1 MAKYQCPTL
10 GDCERANTGEVF
22 EREPGEDLKCPGCS
36 TLLEPKITAGRQG
49 PRLGAVPLAIAAV
62 LVVLVAG
69 GGYVY
74 YQQGAQET
82 VVAQATGEPAP
93 AASVEALASAPAPA
107 AGERQV
113 GIAPSA
119 EETAVLRREGESQL
133 VDGKAAEAE
142 AAGSKAAANEML
154 KVAIAKMAQGKL
166 DDAEKELAAARER
179 APQQP
184 LVYYNTAVLRLKQAR
199 TEEALK
205 QFEAAFMA
213 GFSHFKEMDAD
224 TDLDALRADP
234 RFAELVKKYRPA
246 GA

>member
-49 PRLGAVPLAIAAV
+49 PRFGAVPLAIAAV
-62 LVVLVAG
+62 LVVLAAG
-69 GGYVY
+69 GGYAY
-74 YQQGAQET
+74 YQGGAQET
-82 VVAQATGEPAP
+82 VVAAQASGEPAQ
-93 AASVEALASAPAPA
+93 AVAAPAPA

-119 EETAVLRREGESQL
+119 DETAVLRREGEAHL
-133 VDGKAAEAE
+133 VDGKAAQAE

-179 APQQP
+179 APEQP

-199 TEEALK
+199 TEEALQ

-213 GFSHFKEMDAD
+213 GFTHFKEMDAD

-234 RFAELVKKYRPA
+234 RFAELVKKFRPA

>member
-36 TLLEPKITAGRQG
+36 TLLEPKITADRQG
-49 PRLGAVPLAIAAV
+49 LRPGAVPLAIAAA
-62 LVVLVAG
+62 LVILVAG
-69 GGYVY
+69 GGYAY
-74 YQQGAQET
+74 YQHGAQET
-82 VVAQATGEPAP
+82 VVAQAASEPAQTAP
-93 AASVEALASAPAPA
+93 ASAASEK
-107 AGERQV
+107 QV

-119 EETAVLRREGESQL
+119 EETAVLRREGESSL

-199 TEEALK
+199 TDEALK

-213 GFSHFKEMDAD
+213 GFTHFKEMDAD

-234 RFAELVKKYRPA
+234 RFAELVKKYRPV

>member
-22 EREPGEDLKCPGCS
+22 EREPGEDLKCPGCA
-36 TLLEPKITAGRQG
+36 TLLEPKMTDGGPG
-49 PRLGAVPLAIAAV
+49 PRRGLVALAVAGG
-62 LVVLVAG
+62 LVVLAAG
-69 GGYVY
+69 GGYAY
-74 YQQGAQET
+74 YQQGAQDT
-82 VVAQATGEPAP
+82 VVAAAVDQPAQAAP
-93 AASVEALASAPAPA
+93 AVVPASAPATA
-107 AGERQV
+107 AGETQV

-119 EETAVLRREGESQL
+119 EETAALRREGEAQL
-133 VDGKAAEAE
+133 IDGKAAEAE

-199 TEEALK
+199 TDDALK

-213 GFSHFKEMDAD
+213 GFTHFKEMDAD
-224 TDLDALRADP
+224 TDLAPLRADP